1 LSRPASETNLRDRP
15 LIARGRLR
23 QRKRSRGGRWPT
35 EQIRTE
41 EPVKNTIHN
50 LIQTLS
56 VKLDSAA
63 RYGIYQEDAKKDGF
77 DDCAELFAKMAET
90 EQRDVQG
97 LVRCLKQHI
106 GDSGAGK

>member
-1 LSRPASETNLRDRP
+1 LSRRPAEIRKQ
-15 LIARGRLR
+15 AR
-23 QRKRSRGGRWPT
+23 RGDHGNGA

-63 RYGIYQEDAKKDGF
+63 RYGLYQEDARRDGYE
-77 DDCAELFAKMAET
+77 DCAEVFSRLAER
-90 EQRDVQG
+90 EQEAIRE
-97 LVRCLKQHI
+97 LTNCLQKRLGEAQE
-106 GDSGAGK
+106 K